1 MNRTHSTCT
10 GDGRVTPRFLLI
22 ISQVSI
28 LLMLLS
34 VTGCSTSAPEQTEP
48 PPPPAPMEQEQQE
61 HNGHD
66 GHMMSGSNSAAYMTL
81 RNNGS
86 TPDALVAA
94 STDAADLV
102 ELHTVIEEN
111 GVMKMRPVPQI
122 AIPAAGEQQLRPGG
136 YHVML
141 IGITRDLEEGDTI
154 DLTLTLEHAGPIEL
168 SVPVQMMEPED
179 TASETSISSDNI
191 TVESPWVRAAVM
203 APSE

>member
-1 MNRTHSTCT
+1 
-10 GDGRVTPRFLLI
+10 
-22 ISQVSI
+22 
-28 LLMLLS
+28 
-34 VTGCSTSAPEQTEP
+34 
-48 PPPPAPMEQEQQE
+48 MEQEQQE

-168 SVPVQMMEPED
+168 SVPVQMMEPEE
-179 TASETSISSDNI
+179 TTSETSISSDNI